1 MNINKDVEKS
11 ICREFINS
19 SNVIPSYNTTYSLIE
34 EDREAPDFL
43 LQDSKGTEI
52 GLEITSAYHDQ
63 DRAKGFWK
71 TLRSDKEGIF
81 DSFGNC
87 ITGRI
92 PLNNVMLN
100 PNEMIA
106 SFVRKRLDDK
116 CLMAYEYQTILV
128 IFISDPLWNDRKLK
142 LIREIPKSLKRNP
155 FPVIYICVVVP
166 HSSEF
171 SPNAGKW
178 TFYRIYPST
187 NKLHNLD
194 QVTYKKLKYNFEK
207 RCKQV
212 ENKSSKD
219 IKAMLKDEKQE
230 AG

>member
-71 TLRSDKEGIF
+71 TLRSDKEGVF

-87 ITGRI
+87 IKGHI

-100 PNEMIA
+100 PDEMIA

-128 IFISDPLWNDRKLK
+128 IFISDPLWSDRKLK
-142 LIREIPKSLKRNP
+142 LIRKIPKVLARNP
-155 FPVIYICVVVP
+155 FFEIYVCVDVP
-166 HSSEF
+166 YSTEF
-171 SPNAGKW
+171 SPYLGR
-178 TFYRIYPST
+178 RILFRIHPST

-194 QVTYKKLKYNFEK
+194 QETYKKLKKDFEK
-207 RCKQV
+207 RHTQFKKMSL
-212 ENKSSKD
+212 EDMEAKFKN
-219 IKAMLKDEKQE
+219 LKF
-230 AG
+230 